1 MNHMPKHKGCV
12 HKELTLKQCGEL
24 EAPILH
30 VVTNLHITYSQPS
43 VSMVT
48 LNSQIQSWEL
58 FIHDMKYL
66 SWFFFFQ
73 KNIQCAQYYLLKI
86 SFHPL
91 NRLSTF
97 LENELNIN
105 SKVYF

>member
-1 MNHMPKHKGCV
+1 MPKHKGCV
-12 HKELTLKQCGEL
+12 HKELTLKQWGEL

-66 SWFFFFQ
+66 SCFFFFSEEHPMCPVLFVE
-73 KNIQCAQYYLLKI
+73 NI
-86 SFHPL
+86 
-91 NRLSTF
+91 LSST
-97 LENELNIN
+97 E
-105 SKVYF
+105 SS